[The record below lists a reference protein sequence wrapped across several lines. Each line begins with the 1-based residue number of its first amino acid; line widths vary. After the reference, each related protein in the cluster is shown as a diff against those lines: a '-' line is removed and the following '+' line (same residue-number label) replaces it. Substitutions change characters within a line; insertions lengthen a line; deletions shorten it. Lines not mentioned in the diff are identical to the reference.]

1 MSRRNRIPDHSHQD
15 RPQQGP
21 SRERRFLASPYGWA
35 LCTFLLVA
43 GVLLWIEH
51 RAHVLGVLPLLL
63 PLLICIGMH
72 FFMHRGHGGH
82 GGHGGGG
89 RDDS

>member
-1 MSRRNRIPDHSHQD
+1 MNRNRLPDHPRQD
-15 RPQQGP
+15 RPQQGSP
-21 SRERRFLASPYGWA
+21 RERRFLASPFGWA

-43 GVLLWIEH
+43 GVLLSIEH
-51 RAHVLGVLPLLL
+51 RAHILGVLPLLL

-82 GGHGGGG
+82 GGRG
-89 RDDS
+89 RDDR

>member
-1 MSRRNRIPDHSHQD
+1 MSRRNRLPDHPRQD
-15 RPQQGP
+15 QPQYGP
-21 SRERRFLASPYGWA
+21 PRERRFLSSPFGWA

-51 RAHVLGVLPLLL
+51 RAHILGVLPLLL

-82 GGHGGGG
+82 GGHGGSD
-89 RDDS
+89 RDDR